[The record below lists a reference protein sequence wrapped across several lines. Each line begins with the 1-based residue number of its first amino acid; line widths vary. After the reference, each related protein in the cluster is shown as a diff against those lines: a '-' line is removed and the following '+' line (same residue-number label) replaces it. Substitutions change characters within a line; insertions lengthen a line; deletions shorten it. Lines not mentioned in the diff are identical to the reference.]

1 MTLPI
6 STETIVKLYV
16 EGRLP
21 VQQIAVRM
29 MCSPQT
35 IEYRLR
41 KAGVLKRRTNK
52 RYLRDRLKPHM
63 PVLLAMVS
71 DKRKER
77 KALAEFVVD
86 PCNPDVE
93 RKKAAENLVR
103 VNAEVKALEIVVSK

>member
-6 STETIVKLYV
+6 STETVVKLYV
-16 EGRLP
+16 EDRMTE
-21 VQQIAVRM
+21 QQIAVRM

-35 IEYRLR
+35 VAYRLR
-41 KAGVLKRRTNK
+41 KAGVLMRRTNK

-63 PVLLAMVS
+63 PVLLSLVG

-86 PCNPDVE
+86 PRNPDAE

-103 VNAEVKALEIVVSK
+103 INAEVKALEIVVSK

>member
-16 EGRLP
+16 EDRMP
-21 VQQIAVRM
+21 KSKIAEKFG
-29 MCSPQT
+29 CSHET
-35 IEYRLR
+35 IAYRLR
-41 KAGVLKRRTNK
+41 SAGISLRRTNK

-63 PVLLAMVS
+63 PALLALVG

-86 PCNPDVE
+86 PRNPDDE
-93 RKKAAENLVR
+93 RKKAAESLVR